1 MDPTDWFYA
10 VPLPPILNSPSL
22 ISKFR
27 ELNQRDPVRLPLS
40 FIRTSIITEV
50 HHRTGSILFLSFLIA
65 SIESQETESSPLTI
79 QLDEMVNRII
89 RNFIHVRQPDL
100 FPGFSRAASCRK
112 LLPGNGTHTR
122 TEEAGFFAPAAC
134 EARGVQAKAHPSFRW
149 LFFVTV
155 RQTDGGSLNPYLVRV
170 GYHHSS
176 ERMFCGVQC
185 LRLFLPPLW
194 AAFSGCRLRCPC

>member
-40 FIRTSIITEV
+40 FIRASIIIEV
-50 HHRTGSILFLSFLIA
+50 HHRTGSILLLSFLIA

-122 TEEAGFFAPAAC
+122 TEEAGFFRPC
-134 EARGVQAKAHPSFRW
+134 GLRGSRSPGQGSSIISVA
-149 LFFVTV
+149 FFCH
-155 RQTDGGSLNPYLVRV
+155 RSADWWRKS
-170 GYHHSS
+170 
-176 ERMFCGVQC
+176 
-185 LRLFLPPLW
+185 
-194 AAFSGCRLRCPC
+194 